1 MKEEER
7 NTLDFSLQCRKPWF
21 DSWVRKIHWR
31 KDRLPVPGFLD
42 FPGDTDGKES
52 TSNVG
57 DLGSM
62 PGLGSPLEEGMA
74 SHSSILTWRIPMDK
88 MSLKGYCPWVTNS
101 QTWLSNL
108 ATQHSTVESVLS
120 AAVEFSKCFVQSK
133 CRRFTVW
140 ATRESQVK
148 VIHQK
153 KIHVYVSGLWS
164 LFP

>member
-31 KDRLPVPGFLD
+31 KDRLPIRVFLD
-42 FPGDTDGKES
+42 FPGDADGKES

-57 DLGSM
+57 DLGSI

-88 MSLKGYCPWVTNS
+88 MSLKGLLSMGS
-101 QTWLSNL
+101 QTVRHDL
-108 ATQHSTVESVLS
+108 AT
-120 AAVEFSKCFVQSK
+120 
-133 CRRFTVW
+133 
-140 ATRESQVK
+140 
-148 VIHQK
+148 
-153 KIHVYVSGLWS
+153 
-164 LFP
+164 